1 MRHLLGVN
9 GEEPADEG
17 DFHYGKDQGRG
28 KENESELLTFWPHAD
43 REALFESTLLAFAPH
58 VHVNVATIAVLALV
72 DGILRYTPPEESF

>member
-28 KENESELLTFWPHAD
+28 NENESELLTFWPHAD
-43 REALFESTLLAFAPH
+43 REALFE
-58 VHVNVATIAVLALV
+58 
-72 DGILRYTPPEESF
+72 